1 MTTLA
6 EELATLPQ
14 TLRDDL
20 QRHGFDPALF
30 QRLAST
36 VGADPDARNR
46 LAGDV
51 EPPAQGDIQDLPPD
65 GAEER
70 ERLERIGLDAL
81 ASGSLAFV
89 VLAGGMATRMGG
101 IVKALVA
108 AAGPHTFLDLRLN
121 ENRAWHRRVGKPVP
135 LWMMTSFATDA
146 GLREAL
152 GDRLD
157 ADQLATFVQN
167 ISLRLDKDG
176 TLFREAD
183 GSPCIYAPGHGDLP
197 DALSRSGLLDRFL
210 DRGGRYVWLANI
222 DNLGATVDPTLLGWH
237 IEHGAPVTVEVVDK
251 VGTDKGGIPV
261 RWKDRPVIMEEFRL
275 PRDFEPA
282 VVRVF
287 NTNTFI
293 VDARA
298 LRDLCMEFTWVEV
311 TKSVGAQKAVQFE
324 RLIGEIT
331 TQLDTRFLRVPRDG
345 AASRF
350 LPVKDHDEL
359 ARRRD
364 EIQAVASSR
373 GMLP

>member
-1 MTTLA
+1 VA
-6 EELATLPQ
+6 
-14 TLRDDL
+14 
-20 QRHGFDPALF
+20 
-30 QRLAST
+30 
-36 VGADPDARNR
+36 
-46 LAGDV
+46 
-51 EPPAQGDIQDLPPD
+51 PPAHGDIQDLPPPQSE
-65 GAEER
+65 AF
-70 ERLERIGLDAL
+70 ERLRRMGQDAL
-81 ASGSLAFV
+81 AEGSLAFV

-108 AAGPHTFLDLRLN
+108 AVGSHTFLDLRLN
-121 ENRAWHRRVGKPVP
+121 ENRAWTKSVGKPVP

-146 GLREAL
+146 ALRDAL
-152 GDRLD
+152 GSHLDGDR
-157 ADQLATFVQN
+157 LATFVQN
-167 ISLRLDKDG
+167 ISLRLDADG
-176 TLFREAD
+176 TLFREPD

-210 DRGGRYVWLANI
+210 AQGGRTLWVANI
-222 DNLGATVDPTLLGWH
+222 DNLGATVDPAILGWH

-275 PRDFEPA
+275 PRDFDPT

-287 NTNTFI
+287 NTNTF
-293 VDARA
+293 VLDAHA
-298 LRDLCMEFTWVEV
+298 LRDLSMDFTWVEV
-311 TKSVGAQKAVQFE
+311 NKSVGKQKAVQFE

-331 TQLDTRFLRVPRDG
+331 TQLDSRFLRVPRDG

-364 EIQAVASSR
+364 EIQAVAASR